1 MLVGRGRV
9 SNISLRRRRG
19 EDLGVRVWLISD
31 ISFSLGDIC
40 WNGGVSRVCII
51 WERAGGATW
60 VLEEEDFLGLQQT
73 KLDM

>member
-1 MLVGRGRV
+1 VLVGRGRV

-40 WNGGVSRVCII
+40 WKGGVQ
-51 WERAGGATW
+51 GL
-60 VLEEEDFLGLQQT
+60 VLYGKEPVVQHGSLKKISLNHN
-73 KLDM
+73 KLSSDM